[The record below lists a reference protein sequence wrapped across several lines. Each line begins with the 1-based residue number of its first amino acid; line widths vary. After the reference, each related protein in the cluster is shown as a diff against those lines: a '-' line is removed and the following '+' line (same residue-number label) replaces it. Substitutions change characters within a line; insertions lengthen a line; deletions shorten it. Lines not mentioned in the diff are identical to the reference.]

1 MDAKNDVKLGDGMY
15 ETVKKHG
22 EQIGDLS
29 NGFVIQAER
38 LGNVELTVAALKESD
53 RQHDEK
59 LAQLGSQYTQ
69 IQNTIMTEN
78 RDTQDM
84 FKNHTEKLYGI
95 VESSVS
101 FKENAEEREASA
113 REKAEEREA
122 KAEKRKHDYKV
133 MKWKTI
139 ADAVTKLI
147 LSLTASGG
155 FIYWLIEKAG
165 GN

>member
-1 MDAKNDVKLGDGMY
+1 MTERLGDDMQ
-15 ETVKKHG
+15 ETIIKHG
-22 EQIGDLS
+22 QQIGDLS
-29 NGFVIQAER
+29 NGFVMQSER
-38 LGNVELTVAALKESD
+38 LGSVELTVAALKESD

-59 LAQLGSQYTQ
+59 LTQLGMQYTH

-84 FKNHTEKLYGI
+84 LKNHSAEMYEI
-95 VESSVS
+95 VKSSVS
-101 FKENAEEREASA
+101 FKEN
-113 REKAEEREA
+113 AEEREA

-139 ADAVTKLI
+139 VDAATKLI

-155 FIYWLIEKAG
+155 FIYWLLERAG

>member
-15 ETVKKHG
+15 ETMKKHG

-101 FKENAEEREASA
+101 FKENAEEREA
-113 REKAEEREA
+113 
-122 KAEKRKHDYKV
+122 KAEKRKHDYRV

>member
-1 MDAKNDVKLGDGMY
+1 MAEKLGDGMY

-59 LAQLGSQYTQ
+59 IAQLGSQYTQ

-101 FKENAEEREASA
+101 FKENSEEREAD
-113 REKAEEREA
+113 AER
-122 KAEKRKHDYKV
+122 RKHDYKV

-139 ADAVTKLI
+139 ADVVTKLV

-155 FIYWLIEKAG
+155 FLYWLIEKVG